1 METTETYARLEQA
14 VTELVREAQIKMG
27 YQEEAFHLYYPLSA
41 LNKLLGTDCDLPQM
55 TRTLQDFAAF
65 AQPRLGKL
73 DIAARDG
80 RFCLTIP
87 AEGMRYVHEH
97 LDENDFLVQFISVIG
112 RHGATLEEV
121 LAVFYA
127 HSDRVVVRKMEID
140 DFDYLVYFEDGVP
153 NDYRYCL
160 TVEDCH
166 IIYHRFTREDYEGF
180 GYPS

>member
-1 METTETYARLEQA
+1 MEAYERLEQA
-14 VTELVREAQIKMG
+14 VTEMVKEAQIKMG

-41 LNKLLGTDCDLPQM
+41 LNKLLGTAYDMPQM
-55 TRTLQDFAAF
+55 TQTLQDFAA
-65 AQPRLGKL
+65 ATEPRLGKL
-73 DIAARDG
+73 GIAARDG

-87 AEGMRYVHEH
+87 AEGTRYVHEH
-97 LDENDFLVQFISVIG
+97 IDENDFLVQFISVIG
-112 RHGATLEEV
+112 RHGCTLEEV

-127 HSDRVVVRKMEID
+127 HSDRVRVRKMEID

-166 IIYHRFTREDYEGF
+166 IIYHRFTREDYEAF